1 MLPLNQL
8 PMGDVDEVLKSRD
21 PQWIQD
27 LEKTVDDN
35 FATVTEWSGRIIFF
49 DVPYLGF
56 PFVVLWLIVAA
67 VFITFYLGFIQ
78 ARGIPTAIDVI
89 RGKFSSKDDPGEI
102 PHYQALTSALS
113 GTVGLGNI
121 AGVGAA
127 VTMGGPGATFW
138 MILAGLFGM
147 ATKFAECTLGVKY
160 RKIRPDGSVAGGPFT
175 YLPVAF
181 TRFPK
186 FVSVFLTGLFAV
198 AILFFGVGGGNM
210 FQANQTYAQAVT
222 VLDPEG
228 TGFLSSTTGGLITGL
243 IIAGLVGAV
252 IIGGMKSIG
261 RVTST
266 LVPLMGGIYI
276 IACIVVILTN
286 IVEVPAA
293 FASIITGAFSAEG
306 VAGGFVGVLVVGM
319 TRAAFSNEA
328 GLGSA
333 PIAHS
338 TVKTRR
344 PVSEGFVALFEPF
357 IDTVVICTMTALTI
371 TIANTSFYQQ
381 ERANYA
387 ADPDN
392 YSVGG
397 VTVTSDAFGEN
408 IGFFPVVLAFA
419 VALFAISTLITW
431 SYYGQR
437 AWNHLFGD
445 TATSTLVYR
454 VVFLTFTVLGC
465 ILTFGQVLAFADNFL
480 FVCAFVNLLG
490 VYLLLPVIK
499 REMKEYLADRAD
511 GRLLE
516 LGKEDADK
524 EIALE
529 EIAGENQLVDA
540 SGRNRVELGVDD
552 EELREGTGRTLA
564 ADGGNWHDRETDDD
578 GFGSGGTT
586 TPLTPPHRHPGRHEE
601 RLDADDDGFGRGAAT
616 TPVEPPHHHEPGHHR
631 DRHED
636 DPDGR

>member
-1 MLPLNQL
+1 MVEDMYATTLLPRAAEQ
-8 PMGDVDEVLKSRD
+8 D
-21 PQWIQD
+21 PTTRQDPAWIKD
-27 LEKTVDDN
+27 LEKVVDDN
-35 FATVTEWSGRIIFF
+35 FALITKWSGDVIFF
-49 DVPYLGF
+49 KLPIPGF
-56 PFVVLWLIVAA
+56 DMPFVVLWLIVAA
-67 VFITFYLGFIQ
+67 IVITFYLAFIQ
-78 ARGIPTAIDVI
+78 VRGIPVAFDVI

-160 RKIRPDGSVAGGPFT
+160 RQIKPDGTVAGGPFT

-181 TRFPK
+181 SRFPK
-186 FVSVFLTGLFAV
+186 FLSVGLTGLFAV

-210 FQANQTYAQAVT
+210 FQANQTYAQVVT
-222 VLDPEG
+222 VFDAEG
-228 TGFLSSTTGGLITGL
+228 TGFLSSTTGGLVTGL

-266 LVPLMGGIYI
+266 LVPVMGGIYVL
-276 IACIVVILTN
+276 ACLVVIFWNLSE
-286 IVEVPAA
+286 IPAA
-293 FASIITGAFSAEG
+293 IGNIISGAFSAEG
-306 VAGGFVGVLVVGM
+306 VAGGIVGVLVVGM

-357 IDTVVICTMTALTI
+357 IDTVIICTMTALTI
-371 TIANTSFYQQ
+371 SIANTDFYNQ
-381 ERANYA
+381 ERANFF

-397 VTVTSDAFGEN
+397 VTVTSDAFGEH
-408 IGFFPVVLAFA
+408 IPWFPIVLALA

-437 AWNHLFGD
+437 AWNYLFGD
-445 TATSTLVYR
+445 SRTSTLIYR
-454 VVFLTFTVLGC
+454 VVFLFFTVMGC
-465 ILTFGQVLAFADNFL
+465 ILTFGQVLTFADNFL

-499 REMKEYLADRAD
+499 REMNEYLADRKS

-516 LGKEDADK
+516 LGKEDVDK
-524 EIALE
+524 EIPVE
-529 EIAGENQLVDA
+529 ELAGENQLLDDE
-540 SGRNRVELGVDD
+540 GRNRIAAGVVSD
-552 EELREGTGRTLA
+552 EELREGEGVKIRREGRP
-564 ADGGNWHDRETDDD
+564 ADWQDRDV
-578 GFGSGGTT
+578 
-586 TPLTPPHRHPGRHEE
+586 
-601 RLDADDDGFGRGAAT
+601 DDDGFGRGGPT
-616 TPVEPPHHHEPGHHR
+616 VPYQPPRRRAHDDRPR
-631 DRHED
+631 DGDGD
-636 DPDGR
+636 DAR